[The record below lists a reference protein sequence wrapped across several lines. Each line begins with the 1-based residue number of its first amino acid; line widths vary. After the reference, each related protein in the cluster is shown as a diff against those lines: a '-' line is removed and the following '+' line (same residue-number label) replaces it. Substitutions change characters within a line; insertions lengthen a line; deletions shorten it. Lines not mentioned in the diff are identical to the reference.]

1 MRMRKM
7 DWIECCRF
15 NYISLM
21 KFGLIWKEFCLYC
34 WEIYWFPYLFQQILI
49 CLFIKK
55 QLMNYNRNYLA
66 SNIQVMQKNSS
77 YADRINANFGRRTI
91 VIGEGKAVKNQ
102 ETRGV
107 CRTLSASFAKP
118 CMNYF
123 CQKASP

>member
-1 MRMRKM
+1 
-7 DWIECCRF
+7 
-15 NYISLM
+15 
-21 KFGLIWKEFCLYC
+21 
-34 WEIYWFPYLFQQILI
+34 
-49 CLFIKK
+49 
-55 QLMNYNRNYLA
+55 MNYNRNYLA

-107 CRTLSASFAKP
+107 CRTLSTSFAKP